1 MTSESS
7 DGENE
12 DWSSKSD
19 SGSDIASSRNK
30 RGKLLGKMRDK
41 FRQGSRKGIHLIVY
55 WVFATFQHY
64 FTIRYVSIGIIT
76 DLDLLGT
83 SAVHKSTKGTAG
95 IPGMPNENYIRK
107 R

>member
-1 MTSESS
+1 MMTSESS

-55 WVFATFQHY
+55 WVFATFQHDKFKVY
-64 FTIRYVSIGIIT
+64 EGYIKVCFDWYYNGFGPFRYIS
-76 DLDLLGT
+76 
-83 SAVHKSTKGTAG
+83 ST
-95 IPGMPNENYIRK
+95 
-107 R
+107 

>member
-1 MTSESS
+1 MMTSESS

-55 WVFATFQHY
+55 WVFATFLQ
-64 FTIRYVSIGIIT
+64 
-76 DLDLLGT
+76 
-83 SAVHKSTKGTAG
+83 
-95 IPGMPNENYIRK
+95 
-107 R
+107 